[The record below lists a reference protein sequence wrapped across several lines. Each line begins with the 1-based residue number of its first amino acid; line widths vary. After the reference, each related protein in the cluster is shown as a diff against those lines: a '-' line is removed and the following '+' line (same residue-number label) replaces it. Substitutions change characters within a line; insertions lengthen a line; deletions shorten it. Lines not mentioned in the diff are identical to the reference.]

1 LWRLDEAEG
10 GGMAFLYLGVLGL
23 ALKWLEIGP
32 VAQWSWWSVLA
43 PFGLAV
49 VWWAISDALGFTAR
63 ARQKREDTRREA
75 RRRNTVEALGRKT
88 PLPRRR

>member
-1 LWRLDEAEG
+1 
-10 GGMAFLYLGVLGL
+10 MALVYLGVLCL

-43 PFGLAV
+43 PFGLAM

-63 ARQKREDTRREA
+63 ARQKREDARREQ
-75 RRRNTVEALGRKT
+75 RQRNTVEALGRKT
-88 PLPRRR
+88 PLPGRR